1 MARSTRR
8 LRARLRRATSAAFL
22 AAIGSAFIATLP
34 NVGGVLDRA
43 NISLLHDAAARRDLT
58 KSLVTTPVTETLARW
73 QREAGWLALRDLG
86 PEVKRGEAN
95 WLFLDEEL
103 QVHPQGNAYAN
114 ARADAVRQVARGLA
128 ERHIALM
135 VVVVPDKSRIE
146 AAHLASLR
154 RPGELATRA
163 RDWTARLEA
172 GGVPA
177 LDLTTAL
184 SVPAGGSSPFLRTDT
199 HWSEHG
205 SMLAAQAV
213 ARRLK
218 DMHALEGDPV
228 PSVLVSRQ
236 PHPSWGDLV
245 RLAGIDGLPPALK
258 PAPDTDTQSVVETR
272 SDSTDL
278 FGSAALPSTVLLG
291 TSFSRRSNFRPFL
304 QLESQS
310 LVADFAMDGGDFAG
324 AARSY
329 FTGESFAKNPPR
341 TIVWEVPERA
351 LTQPIGDAEKAW
363 LRAPL
368 PGR

>member
-73 QREAGWLALRDLG
+73 QRDAGWLALRDLG

-103 QVHPQGNAYAN
+103 QVHPQGNAHAN

-128 ERHIALM
+128 ERHIALL

-172 GGVPA
+172 GA
-177 LDLTTAL
+177 C
-184 SVPAGGSSPFLRTDT
+184 LR
-199 HWSEHG
+199 
-205 SMLAAQAV
+205 
-213 ARRLK
+213 
-218 DMHALEGDPV
+218 
-228 PSVLVSRQ
+228 
-236 PHPSWGDLV
+236 
-245 RLAGIDGLPPALK
+245 
-258 PAPDTDTQSVVETR
+258 
-272 SDSTDL
+272 ST
-278 FGSAALPSTVLLG
+278 
-291 TSFSRRSNFRPFL
+291 SRRRCPCRQAGRRP
-304 QLESQS
+304 SC
-310 LVADFAMDGGDFAG
+310 APTRTG
-324 AARSY
+324 ASTAACS
-329 FTGESFAKNPPR
+329 PR
-341 TIVWEVPERA
+341 RPWHA
-351 LTQPIGDAEKAW
+351 A
-363 LRAPL
+363 
-368 PGR
+368 